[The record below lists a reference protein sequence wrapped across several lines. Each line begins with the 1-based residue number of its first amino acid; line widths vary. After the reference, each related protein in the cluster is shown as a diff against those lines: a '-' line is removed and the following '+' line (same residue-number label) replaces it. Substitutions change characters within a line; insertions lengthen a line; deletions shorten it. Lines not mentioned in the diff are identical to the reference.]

1 MKEATYFIYD
11 GVNSR
16 DLGVSI
22 VSTQRGL
29 FNENIVSKTNIETSK
44 GNSELYSIKKMQS
57 DALVLEF
64 SIFIEKWKSSRNIRE
79 VLNWLKPRGE
89 FKPLS
94 FDTNPNKV
102 FYAIRQDD
110 VTLTHNG
117 AQEGYMTLKF
127 VTDSPFV
134 YSSEVE
140 RLKYTSVGRQTIL
153 LNNEGDERLYPIA
166 TIKQNSASKVPI
178 RITNKKTGKVS
189 IFNNINLNEELEVDF
204 LNKEIKSSHEYLNI
218 YRYKDFNKEWFFL
231 EENYFGD
238 GANEILLEGNF
249 TIEFTLQHIYSTYM
263 E

>member
-29 FNENIVSKTNIETSK
+29 FNEEITTKTTVEQSK
-44 GNSELYSIKKMQS
+44 GNSDLYTIKKMQNG
-57 DALVLEF
+57 ALTLEF
-64 SIFIEKWKSSRNIRE
+64 TIFIEKWRSSKNVRE

-89 FKPLS
+89 YKPLT
-94 FDTNPNKV
+94 FDSSPNKT
-102 FYAIRQDD
+102 FYATRHDS
-110 VTLTHNG
+110 VHLTHNG
-117 AQEGYMTLKF
+117 ANEGYMTLKF
-127 VTDSPFV
+127 ITDSPFI

-140 RLKYTSVGRQTIL
+140 KLTYTSVGKQTIL

-166 TIKQNSASKVPI
+166 LIKQNSASKVPI
-178 RITNKKTGKVS
+178 RITNKNTGNVTQ
-189 IFNNINLNEELEVDF
+189 FNNINLNEELKVDF
-204 LNKEIKSSHEYLNI
+204 LNKEIKSSHEYLNV

-231 EENYFGD
+231 EENYFGN
-238 GANEILLEGNF
+238 GANELLLEGNF
-249 TIEFTLQHIYSTYM
+249 TITFTLQYVYNTYA